1 MKCLSDYFL
10 ITNKAVVYPAL
21 LSVEGEP
28 SYTLLNMPDSD
39 LSFPGQSR
47 LDSLCLVP
55 VLEKELTMTGL
66 PGF

>member
-10 ITNKAVVYPAL
+10 ITNRAVVYPAL

-28 SYTLLNMPDSD
+28 SYNPLKYSD
-39 LSFPGQSR
+39 LTFPGQSR
-47 LDSLCLVP
+47 LDSLCLVL
-55 VLEKELTMTGL
+55 VFEKELTMTGL